1 MIKTKIEF
9 DCTWPKADVQ
19 KLFDKLLNA
28 DGVTELGVSMIFV
41 PDEPTPTEEPEPAE
55 VHTPEPKH
63 IETEPL
69 KPIDVPWPA
78 KEEPKEQKQI
88 EPETPDPDIFTEID
102 RIPGAELGHEMSTT
116 NPVITYAETND
127 GRIVIF
133 YSSLRVN
140 TTYEDV
146 RALPDKIPLDMV
158 KHINQG
164 KRAALRGFKKWL
176 IEQDALENESP
187 TDTKQKVQPDQE
199 VDPYAQILT
208 GGAKVDTRAS
218 GKIEGDLG

>member
-9 DCTWPKADVQ
+9 DCTWSKIDVQ
-19 KLFDKLLNA
+19 NLFDKLLNA

-41 PDEPTPTEEPEPAE
+41 PDESTPTVEPEQA
-55 VHTPEPKH
+55 VRIPEPKH
-63 IETEPL
+63 IEIEPQ
-69 KPIDVPWPA
+69 KSIDIPWPT
-78 KEEPKEQKQI
+78 KVEPQEQKQI
-88 EPETPDPDIFTEID
+88 EPETPNQDIFTEIA
-102 RIPGAELGHEMSTT
+102 RVPGSELGHEMGTT

-176 IEQDALENESP
+176 VEQDALEDESP
-187 TDTKQKVQPDQE
+187 AETKQKVQPEQE
-199 VDPYAQILT
+199 IDSYAQILT

-218 GKIEGDLG
+218 GKIEEDLR